1 MAAAAPT
8 RYSPKELDDLPQRA
22 RALIPALREREIEA
36 EAARSLHAETI
47 SEIRDAGLF
56 RVLQPLR
63 YGGFGGTLPNMIDI
77 GYEIGRGSSAAAWI
91 FGNVSLHSW
100 IIGMFR
106 KEAQDEIWADADT
119 VTSSCLRPVCTAK
132 PVPGGFTIGGRWPYV
147 SGADHTQWTVLGI
160 LISGEGASKQPA
172 YALVP
177 RSDYKIHDEWYVSG
191 LAATGS
197 KDLIIE
203 ECFVPEHR
211 VMTAAQ
217 ANSGRPPG
225 AELHDSP
232 FYRIPLFSSFSFFI
246 AAPITGMGRGAV
258 DQYVETVRGRKT
270 AGGAAG
276 GGDVMSSLQAVQ
288 LRVGGA
294 EMRVDAARA
303 LLHRAAADT
312 MAAAASSV
320 GVSTDQRIR
329 NRRAQTFAARLVTEA
344 VDELYEASGATGVF
358 TRDPTQR
365 WWRDIH
371 AGSKHFS
378 LNWDAMR
385 VMCGQYSLGIEPTVR
400 MY

>member
-1 MAAAAPT
+1 MAAPART
-8 RYSPKELDDLPQRA
+8 RYSRNELSDLPEKA
-22 RALIPALREREIEA
+22 RTLISVLREREIEA
-36 EAARSLHAETI
+36 EAARTLHAETI

-63 YGGFGGTLPNMIDI
+63 YGGFGGTLPDMIDI
-77 GYEIGRGSSAAAWI
+77 AYEIGRGSSAAAWI

-100 IIGMFR
+100 IIGMFP

-119 VTSSCLRPVCTAK
+119 ITSSCLRPVCTAK
-132 PVPGGFTIGGRWPYV
+132 PVAGGFMIGGRWSYV

-160 LISGEGASKQPA
+160 LVPGEGASKQSS

-177 RSDYKIHDEWYVSG
+177 RSDYRIDDNWHVSG

-203 ECFVPEHR
+203 ECFVPSHR

-225 AELHDSP
+225 AELHDEP
-232 FYRIPLFSSFSFFI
+232 LYRVPLFSSFSFFI
-246 AAPITGMGRGAV
+246 AAPIVGMGCGAIE
-258 DQYVETVRGRKT
+258 QHVEMVRGRET

-276 GGDVMSSLQAVQ
+276 GGEIMANLPTVQ

-294 EMRVDAARA
+294 EMRADAARA
-303 LLHRAAADT
+303 LLQQAAVDT
-312 MAAAASSV
+312 MAAAASSS

-329 NRRAQTFAARLVTEA
+329 NRRAQAFAARLITEA
-344 VDELYEASGATGVF
+344 IDELYEAGGAGGIF
-358 TRDPTQR
+358 MREPTQR
-365 WWRDIH
+365 LWRDIH

-378 LNWDAMR
+378 VNWDAMR
-385 VMCGQYSLGIEPTVR
+385 IMCGQYSLGLEPTVR

>member
-1 MAAAAPT
+1 MAAAT
-8 RYSPKELDDLPQRA
+8 RAQHSPGELGELPEKA
-22 RALIPALREREIEA
+22 RALISVLREREFEA
-36 EAARSLHAETI
+36 EAARVLHAETI

-56 RVLQPLR
+56 RVLQPLH
-63 YGGFGGTLPNMIDI
+63 YGGFGGTLLDMIDI
-77 GYEIGRGSSAAAWI
+77 AYEIGRGSSAAAWI

-106 KEAQDEIWADADT
+106 KEAQDEIWADPST
-119 VTSSCLRPVCTAK
+119 ITSSCLRPVCTAK

-147 SGADHTQWTVLGI
+147 SGADHTQWTVLGMMI
-160 LISGEGASKQPA
+160 PGEGTSKQPA

-217 ANSGRPPG
+217 ANSGQPPG
-225 AELHDSP
+225 AEMHAAP
-232 FYRIPLFSSFSFFI
+232 IYRIPLFSSFSFFI
-246 AAPITGMGRGAV
+246 AAPIAGMGRGAV

-276 GGDVMSSLQAVQ
+276 GGDVMSNLQAVQ
-288 LRVGGA
+288 LRVGEA

-303 LLHRAAADT
+303 LLHRAASDT
-312 MAAAASSV
+312 MAAAASSG

-365 WWRDIH
+365 LWRDIH

>member
-1 MAAAAPT
+1 MAAATHAQHAP
-8 RYSPKELDDLPQRA
+8 RELGELPEKA
-22 RALIPALREREIEA
+22 RALIPVLRERELEA
-36 EAARSLHAETI
+36 EAARVLHAETI

-56 RVLQPLR
+56 RVLQPLH
-63 YGGFGGTLPNMIDI
+63 YGGFGGTLLDMIDNA
-77 GYEIGRGSSAAAWI
+77 YEIGRGSSAAAWI

-100 IIGMFR
+100 IIGMFG
-106 KEAQDEIWADADT
+106 KEAQDEIWGDPGT
-119 VTSSCLRPVCTAK
+119 ITSSCLRPVCTAK

-147 SGADHTQWTVLGI
+147 SGADHTQWTVLGMMI
-160 LISGEGASKQPA
+160 PGEGTSKQPA

-177 RSDYKIHDEWYVSG
+177 RSDYKVHDEWYVSG

-197 KDLIIE
+197 KDLVID

-211 VMTAAQ
+211 VITAAQ
-217 ANSGRPPG
+217 ANSGQPPG
-225 AELHDSP
+225 AELHAVP
-232 FYRIPLFSSFSFFI
+232 IYRIPLFSSFSFFI
-246 AAPITGMGRGAV
+246 AAPIAGMGRGAV

-276 GGDVMSSLQAVQ
+276 GGDVMSNLQAVQ
-288 LRVGGA
+288 LRVGEA

-303 LLHRAAADT
+303 LLHRAASDT
-312 MAAAASSV
+312 MAAAASSG

-358 TRDPTQR
+358 VRDPTQR
-365 WWRDIH
+365 LWRDIH

>member
-1 MAAAAPT
+1 MAAASRTQHA
-8 RYSPKELDDLPQRA
+8 PKELGDLPEKA
-22 RALIPALREREIEA
+22 RALISILRERELKA
-36 EAARSLHAETI
+36 EADRVLHAETI

-56 RVLQPLR
+56 RVLQPLS
-63 YGGFGGTLPNMIDI
+63 YGGFGGTLPDMIDI
-77 GYEIGRGSSAAAWI
+77 AYEIGRGSSAAAWI

-100 IIGMFR
+100 IIGMFG
-106 KEAQDEIWADADT
+106 KAAQDEIWADPDT
-119 VTSSCLRPVCTAK
+119 ITSSCLRPVCTAR
-132 PVPGGFTIGGRWPYV
+132 PVPGGFMIGGRWPYV
-147 SGADHTQWTVLGI
+147 SGVDHTQWTVLGVM
-160 LISGEGASKQPA
+160 LSEDGTSKQPA

-177 RSDYKIHDEWYVSG
+177 RNDYVIHDEWHVSG

-217 ANSGRPPG
+217 ANSGKPPG
-225 AELHDSP
+225 VDLHGVP
-232 FYRIPLFSSFSFFI
+232 IYRIPLFSSFSFFI
-246 AAPITGMGRGAV
+246 AAPISGMGRGAI

-270 AGGAAG
+270 AGGATG
-276 GGDVMSSLQAVQ
+276 GGDVMSNLQAVQ
-288 LRVGGA
+288 LRVGEA
-294 EMRVDAARA
+294 EMHVDAARA
-303 LLHRAAADT
+303 LLNRAAMDT
-312 MAAAASSV
+312 MTAADSSA

-344 VDELYEASGATGVF
+344 VDELYEASGASGVF
-358 TRDPTQR
+358 MRDPTQR
-365 WWRDIH
+365 LWRDIH

-385 VMCGQYSLGIEPTVR
+385 VMCGQYSLGIEPIVR

>member
-1 MAAAAPT
+1 MAAATHAQHAP
-8 RYSPKELDDLPQRA
+8 RGLGELPEKA
-22 RALIPALREREIEA
+22 RALISVLRERELEA
-36 EAARSLHAETI
+36 EAARVLHAETI
-47 SEIRDAGLF
+47 SELRDAGLF
-56 RVLQPLR
+56 RVLQPLH
-63 YGGFGGTLPNMIDI
+63 YGGFGGTLPDMIDI
-77 GYEIGRGSSAAAWI
+77 AYEIGRGSSAAAWI

-106 KEAQDEIWADADT
+106 EEAQDEIWADPGT
-119 VTSSCLRPVCTAK
+119 ITSSCLRPVCTAK
-132 PVPGGFTIGGRWPYV
+132 PVPGGFTISGRWPYV
-147 SGADHTQWTVLGI
+147 SGADHTQWTVLGMMI
-160 LISGEGASKQPA
+160 PGEGTSKQPA

-177 RSDYKIHDEWYVSG
+177 RSDYKVHDEWYVSG

-211 VMTAAQ
+211 VITAAQ
-217 ANSGRPPG
+217 ANSGQPPG
-225 AELHDSP
+225 AELHAVP
-232 FYRIPLFSSFSFFI
+232 IYRIPLFSSFSFFI
-246 AAPITGMGRGAV
+246 AAPIAGMGRGAI

-276 GGDVMSSLQAVQ
+276 GGDVMSNLQAVQ
-288 LRVGGA
+288 LRVGEA

-303 LLHRAAADT
+303 LLHRAASDT
-312 MAAAASSV
+312 MAAAASSG

-365 WWRDIH
+365 LWRDIH

-385 VMCGQYSLGIEPTVR
+385 VMCGQYSLGIEPTIR

>member
-1 MAAAAPT
+1 MTAAT
-8 RYSPKELDDLPQRA
+8 RSEHSPEALGELPEKA

-36 EAARSLHAETI
+36 EAARTLHAETI
-47 SEIRDAGLF
+47 SSIRDTGLF
-56 RVLQPLR
+56 RVLQPQR
-63 YGGFGGTLPNMIDI
+63 YGGFGGTLPDMLDVA
-77 GYEIGRGSSAAAWI
+77 YEIGRGSSAAAWI

-100 IIGMFR
+100 IIGMFQ
-106 KEAQDEIWADADT
+106 KEAQDEIWADPDT
-119 VTSSCLRPVCTAK
+119 ITSSCLRPVCMAK
-132 PVPGGFTIGGRWPYV
+132 PVPGGFTISGRWHYV

-160 LISGEGASKQPA
+160 LLPAEDGSKQPA

-177 RSDYKIHDEWYVSG
+177 RSDYKIHDEWHVTG

-203 ECFVPEHR
+203 QCFVPDHR

-217 ANSGRPPG
+217 ANSRKPPG
-225 AELHDSP
+225 AELHDRP
-232 FYRIPLFSSFSFFI
+232 LYRVPLFSSFSFFI

-258 DQYVETVRGRKT
+258 DQYVAMVRDRKT

-276 GGDVMSSLQAVQ
+276 GGDLMSNLQAV
-288 LRVGGA
+288 

-303 LLHRAAADT
+303 LLHRAASDT
-312 MAAAASSV
+312 MAAAASRA
-320 GVSTDQRIR
+320 GVSTDQRIQ
-329 NRRAQTFAARLVTEA
+329 NRRAQTFAARLVVEA

-358 TRDPTQR
+358 IRDPTQR
-365 WWRDIH
+365 LWRDIH

-385 VMCGQYSLGIEPTVR
+385 IMCGQSSLGIEPTVR

>member
-1 MAAAAPT
+1 MAAAT
-8 RYSPKELDDLPQRA
+8 RSEHSPEALGGLPEQA
-22 RALIPALREREIEA
+22 RALIPAMRERELEA
-36 EAARSLHAETI
+36 EAARTLHAETI
-47 SEIRDAGLF
+47 SAIRSAGLF
-56 RVLQPLR
+56 RVLQPQR
-63 YGGFGGTLPNMIDI
+63 YGGFGGTFPDMLDVA
-77 GYEIGRGSSAAAWI
+77 YEIGRGSSAAAWI

-100 IIGMFR
+100 IIGMFQ
-106 KEAQDEIWADADT
+106 KEAQDEIWADPDT
-119 VTSSCLRPVCTAK
+119 ITSSCLRPVCTAK
-132 PVPGGFTIGGRWPYV
+132 PVPGGFMFGGRWPYV

-160 LISGEGASKQPA
+160 LLPGEGGSKQPA

-203 ECFVPEHR
+203 ECFVPDHR
-211 VMTAAQ
+211 VMTAAH
-217 ANSGRPPG
+217 ANSKSPPG
-225 AELHDSP
+225 AELHDRP
-232 FYRIPLFSSFSFFI
+232 LYRVPLFSSFSFFI
-246 AAPITGMGRGAV
+246 AAPITGMGRGSI
-258 DQYVETVRGRKT
+258 DQYVEMVRDRKT

-276 GGDVMSSLQAVQ
+276 GGDLMSNLQAVQ

-303 LLHRAAADT
+303 LLHRAASDT
-312 MAAAASSV
+312 MAAAASSD

-329 NRRAQTFAARLVTEA
+329 NRRAQTFAARLVVEA
-344 VDELYEASGATGVF
+344 IDELYEASGATGVF
-358 TRDPTQR
+358 TRDPMQR
-365 WWRDIH
+365 LWRDIH

-385 VMCGQYSLGIEPTVR
+385 IMCGQYSLGIEPTVR